1 MAENKR
7 QYTISINGI
16 KESISEIDALV
27 SKLESLDERLKNLS
41 SRSVNVNVGGT
52 QTASRRDNTQALQTE
67 DKLLK
72 EIYSTEQK
80 IEQVRSQEYQSLMAQ
95 KDLLKEAKA
104 DAEGMAAAER
114 LAANTYSNTMAGMK
128 AQLKDIKQVM
138 NTTDLGDEMFG
149 EMTQKA
155 NELNQ
160 KLKEIEVSYGQFGR
174 NVGNYPGTAAE
185 GFSKL
190 TITVNG
196 TAREFDNARQALREL
211 TNERNTLALMGK
223 DVGELDDKVKEL
235 RSSINDLNKSSKAM
249 DELLDT
255 MEGVLAIAQAGKG
268 FSAFFGFDNSA
279 IERSIQKLVALQSIL
294 NGIEKI
300 RLQMQTKEGI
310 GKILAR
316 GNTYIDSFI
325 VKLTGAKVAE
335 EGLTMAS
342 RTATVAVRGLSLA
355 LKGIGI
361 GLIIAG
367 ITAVLNGF
375 ERLTS
380 AMKVSESQT
389 KALDSSLKVLQQTYQ
404 NRLNT
409 LSGDFLRGSITAE
422 EYLQGVYENENS
434 LLREQISLLND
445 RYARAKQGE
454 ESRFKFIEDSTVS
467 NANGGRMSGSVT
479 IEQYSWLTS
488 LQPMIRQTVN
498 NIEELEEAWR
508 RYNNAVKDGKDIFDK
523 YGSGIIDWWNSLFT
537 TVKDTENV
545 MYELGRID
553 ILDFIAQFRELQDE
567 FSNTKDVEKYKK
579 GLDELRS
586 RFMNNDVLQSVYMN
600 LDQYFNDEAMV
611 QQIQNVINKLI
622 ELDDAFNMTSP
633 QQIHHWN
640 EVRIAGMAE
649 GNAKIRAEID
659 EQERWE
665 IEQTAK
671 TQEQIDLIRKKYDR
685 IREQRLAD
693 RNKKAK
699 KSAEELARIEKDLE
713 SLRTQNMKEGLD
725 KRLKVIEDERK
736 ERLRKARIDGVK
748 VGEFE
753 KEINA
758 LYDKKILD
766 AKREWAYNVQKVY
779 TDMWSRIYALSK
791 NSMENEFQSEKA
803 RLEEHLREMTE
814 LASNLVPT
822 STVGYRTDTVN
833 MTKYDVSGN
842 KIKPTSEDKLDYGIS
857 TKYLDLLEQIEVAQ
871 IRIKKTKDEIE
882 QNGGYTKILNAEGEV
897 YRDLSKELQTYE
909 EMLKTANASMKSFL
923 DEVGKTNRE
932 IEQMDTTKELQAASY
947 TKNLELQYN
956 KRKDAVQ
963 NYYNEIKKASI
974 EYIDNVLEEE
984 IKANE
989 NAYND
994 ELRTLKN
1001 AYVQEDKEIE
1011 DHYRKGELTLN
1022 QYNEIVARLNEERA
1036 KNEASIF
1043 DKYVAQRKQ
1052 AEQKHF
1058 DELRNI
1064 RTNSFNGMV
1073 NEYRSFFDAL
1083 TSQETQMFTKSG
1095 FLNISATVKRN
1106 KELKASYQSL
1116 ITDLQQEFVKLKVA
1130 FEMKDISFESYEQIK
1145 MQLQTILQQTIKSQQ
1160 QVVQQGK
1167 ELYETVAGQI
1177 NQYVQAFGQSLNTIM
1192 SSIWEMQSDQY
1203 DRQIEELED
1212 FIDEYEQ
1219 RLNELQDVVQEHNNN
1234 VNSIEDELKTARGDR
1249 RQALIDQ
1256 LNAEKQ
1262 AMKQA
1267 WAEQK
1272 KIEKE
1277 KEKAEEKKRKI
1288 QNEQAKKEKQAAVAQ
1303 AAINAIMAVS
1313 MAAVNSWPLP
1323 AIPMMALAAAAGAA
1337 QLAAVMSKPVPQYA
1351 DGGVLQGKSHRQG
1364 GIKVL
1369 GGTAEVEGKEFITN
1383 KVTTEKNVDLMYY
1396 INSKKK
1402 KLSLEDFIDFYG
1414 NGSKVSKNVSNVT
1427 HKYASGGQLPS
1438 VNTNINITDRLLTAF
1453 EDYSRRPVV
1462 VSVTD
1467 IMDRTKDVTEVR
1479 VLAGLED

>member
-1 MAENKR
+1 MAENKKI
-7 QYTISINGI
+7 YTISVNGV

-27 SKLESLDERLKNLS
+27 SKLDNLDSRLKNLA
-41 SRSVNVNVGGT
+41 SRSVNVDVGGT
-52 QTASRRDNTQALQTE
+52 QTASRRDNTGALQTE

-223 DVGELDDKVKEL
+223 DVGELDEKVKEL
-235 RSSINDLNKSSKAM
+235 RSSINDLNKSSQAM
-249 DELLDT
+249 DNLLDT

-294 NGIEKI
+294 NGIEKV

-316 GNTYIDSFI
+316 SNTYIDSFI

-335 EGLTMAS
+335 EGLTMSS
-342 RTATVAVRGLSLA
+342 RAATIAVRGLSLA

-361 GLIIAG
+361 GLITAG
-367 ITAVLNGF
+367 IAWLISGIEKLASNSNSA
-375 ERLTS
+375 ERQIKSLD
-380 AMKVSESQT
+380 ES
-389 KALDSSLKVLQQTYQ
+389 
-404 NRLNT
+404 LNT
-409 LSGDFLRGSITAE
+409 LNRDIQRQRELIGS
-422 EYLQGVYENENS
+422 EYLKGYMSDNEFLAKQYELQNKQLGEQIR
-434 LLREQISLLND
+434 LLRERAQIS
-445 RYARAKQGE
+445 KQE
-454 ESRFKFIEDSTVS
+454 NESSFLGAYSRTNTEFSGREFTGRTEVNIPSILPWADNIKIAVS
-467 NANGGRMSGSVT
+467 SV
-479 IEQYSWLTS
+479 ES
-488 LQPMIRQTVN
+488 
-498 NIEELEEAWR
+498 LEEAWQKM
-508 RYNNAVKDGKDIFDK
+508 NDAVNEGKDAFDK
-523 YGSGIIDWWNSLFT
+523 YGKGFMGWWGSVIT
-537 TVKDTENV
+537 TVNDTKEAMKGLGNV
-545 MYELGRID
+545 RLS
-553 ILDFIAQFRELQDE
+553 DFISQIENLRKSFENNEITVDE
-567 FSNTKDVEKYKK
+567 YKAK
-579 GLDELRS
+579 LRS
-586 RFMNNDVLQSVYMN
+586 LVQEMDNSKVLKSVIAN
-600 LDQYFNDEAMV
+600 LDVYIPDEKVRAA
-611 QQIQNVINKLI
+611 IESIIGELI
-622 ELDDAFNMTSP
+622 RLDDAFNMVS
-633 QQIHHWN
+633 QAQVHHWN
-640 EVRIAGMAE
+640 QVRIDGMKE
-649 GNAKIRAEID
+649 GWAKTKAQIEENR
-659 EQERWE
+659 RYE
-665 IEQTAK
+665 IEQNGK
-671 TQEQIDLIRKKYDR
+671 TEEQIRLINEKYRRQEIEARKSHNNTLLSVD
-685 IREQRLAD
+685 
-693 RNKKAK
+693 N
-699 KSAEELARIEKDLE
+699 ELARLRINNMRDGIDKQVKLLEQEK
-713 SLRTQNMKEGLD
+713 
-725 KRLKVIEDERK
+725 K
-736 ERLRKARIDGVK
+736 ERIQKARETGIRVR
-748 VGEFE
+748 ELE
-753 KEINA
+753 QEINKE
-758 LYDKKILD
+758 YDKKILD

-791 NSMENEFQSEKA
+791 KSMDNEFAYEKSKY
-803 RLEEHLREMTE
+803 EEHLREMTE
-814 LASNLVPT
+814 LAASQIPT
-822 STVGYRTDTVN
+822 STVGYRTDTVVRD
-833 MTKYDVSGN
+833 KYDAGGN
-842 KIKPTSEDKLDYGIS
+842 KIKSTQEDEAYSNVAKAYLLILDR
-857 TKYLDLLEQIEVAQ
+857 IEAAQ
-871 IRIKKTKDEIE
+871 LRIKNTQNEIFD
-882 QNGGYTKILNAEGEV
+882 NDGNTIIEGEGGV
-897 YRDLSKELQTYE
+897 YRDLSLELETYQANLE
-909 EMLKTANASMKSFL
+909 AAQQAMDDFLAHIHMTA
-923 DEVGKTNRE
+923 
-932 IEQMDTTKELQAASY
+932 EQVESLAETQELQASSF
-947 TKNLELQYN
+947 TDNLEYQYN
-956 KRKDAVQ
+956 KRKDAVK
-963 NYYNEIKKASI
+963 NYYKDIELASK
-974 EYIDNVLEEE
+974 EYIDNVLETE
-984 IKANE
+984 IKQIEANF
-989 NAYND
+989 ND
-994 ELRTLKN
+994 EIRTLKN
-1001 AYVQEDKEIE
+1001 AYAQEDKEIE
-1011 DHYRKGELTLN
+1011 DHYRKGELTLE
-1022 QYNEIVARLNEERA
+1022 QYNEIVARLNEERTR
-1036 KNEASIF
+1036 NEASIF
-1043 DKYVAQRKQ
+1043 DKYAAQRKE

-1064 RTNSFNGMV
+1064 RSNSFNGMV

-1116 ITDLQQEFVKLKVA
+1116 IYDLQQEFVKLKVA

-1177 NQYVQAFGQSLNTIM
+1177 NQYVQAFGQSLNTIV
-1192 SSIWEMQSDQY
+1192 SSLWEMQSNQY
-1203 DRQIEELED
+1203 DKQIEELED
-1212 FIDEYEQ
+1212 FIDEYEV

-1414 NGSKVSKNVSNVT
+1414 SGSKVSKNVSNVT

-1453 EDYSRRPVV
+1453 EDYSKRPVV